1 MKIELRYIQSL
12 SDVELKRGWKSRGYK
27 EYHDKIGKVSGL
39 GWGSMDAL
47 INYSNYAKEMKERNL
62 L

>member
-1 MKIELRYIQSL
+1 MIIELSHIRSL
-12 SDVELKRGWKSRGYK
+12 SDTELKREWENRGYK

-39 GWGSMDAL
+39 GWDSMDAL
-47 INYSNYAKEMKERNL
+47 INYSNYAEEMKERKL